1 MPRST
6 QGLRVDYSGVM
17 TNEQRLER
25 YLELCR
31 RIYER
36 MKRDG
41 TWPWTTDSTKSDGA
55 VESKSTDAT

>member
-1 MPRST
+1 M
-6 QGLRVDYSGVM
+6 D
-17 TNEQRLER
+17 NDERLDR

-41 TWPWTTDSTKSDGA
+41 TWPWTTDSTKANGA
-55 VESKSTDAT
+55 VESESPDDI

>member
-1 MPRST
+1 M
-6 QGLRVDYSGVM
+6 D
-17 TNEQRLER
+17 NHDKRLEQ

-41 TWPWTTDSTKSDGA
+41 TWPWTTDSTKTNGA
-55 VESKSTDAT
+55 VESESLDDI